1 MAENDFQIGLIG
13 KLDGTQSKQQI
24 NSDIDALKK
33 QLNNID
39 IQAKLGKDAVA
50 NLTKQLNTTQIS
62 LQNVS
67 IDKNAI
73 NNMISQI
80 NTALGNININIGANA
95 FNSNG
100 INQAAQNLGRQAG
113 NLISREVENSLKD
126 VTSKEIGLSFRVD
139 KTDSDEFNSAVDREI
154 RKLQQAKN
162 KMVSVN
168 YTTNTKQSVDE
179 LTGEYEH
186 VEKLTGAV
194 FKYNTETG
202 EAITKTM
209 KWAQI
214 GTTIDDKGNEV
225 PLMGWVQGLT
235 RYSKALDESIVK
247 VDNFTDKQSR
257 AVTKTKNA
265 LASIQREYNDKN
277 SAKPIKDSNNIINLD
292 NQVREVKTAI
302 TNLGNASTTT
312 FTDMQ
317 NEVDTQISRLK
328 DMVREYR
335 NAETVAT
342 SLRSKDIDTVKAQYS
357 SKLDVLTNKM
367 QSSGVYTDSFKKGA
381 ENLKNILSSA
391 TDASGLTQFLNGLD
405 KLDSGFKR
413 AKSASDEFNKSQ
425 KVGINVS
432 GLESKIDNLEK
443 ISPQISNFKTQ
454 IANAD
459 VSVKSLRD
467 DLANVQTQGDFSV
480 VKAKLNAFTDAAKA
494 AGYQVKELANTSK
507 NISIPTITSAISD
520 NGDITTKIKVM
531 SDNFMK
537 LGLSADE
544 VKAKM
549 STVNT
554 ELTELRKLL
563 NANGTESDI
572 SSQYEQLNTALK
584 ATQNNLTITR
594 SETSVLKSEE
604 QGLVNT
610 STRLAKANSLKTWA
624 DNNTKAMSKYG
635 AEIEQII
642 GTLTSLETNLTK
654 LDMQRIDTQINTI
667 KSSARDTGNL
677 GLTVFDKL
685 NKAVEKFSGWSVAT
699 GTVMKTVSEVRN
711 SVNELKDVDNILTE
725 ISKTSDRT
733 KSELKTLGNKSFG
746 HASKFGLKASN
757 WLTGVQEMNR
767 SGFYGEQGNALA
779 DTSTLAQS
787 AGDMTAEVANN
798 WILATNAA
806 YKYDAQAEKLNT
818 VLDGANQI
826 TNRNSVNMT
835 DLANAMTTVGSNAAN
850 AGVKVNELSALIGT
864 AVATTKKE
872 GNEVG
877 TAYKSIFVN
886 LQNTSS
892 SKIVNTLQKAG
903 TSMTEM
909 KNGIEQLRS
918 PIAILKDL
926 AKTYNELDEKD
937 PLRSEI
943 TRNIGGKHYANIL
956 GSTLD
961 GWSQYEKMLQDYSEG
976 SGSAMKEAEKSANN
990 WTGSLNQL
998 SNSFTKLVSN
1008 FANSDAIIDTI
1019 QLLNKMVGVVDKVT
1033 SGYNLLGTAIGT
1045 AFMVIN
1051 QKKSG
1056 GLIWLIRCI
1065 SY

>member
-33 QLNNID
+33 QLNNVE

-50 NLTKQLNTTQIS
+50 NLTKQLNATQIS

-100 INQAAQNLGRQAG
+100 INQTAQNLGRQAG
-113 NLISREVENSLKD
+113 NLISREVENSIKN

-194 FKYNTETG
+194 FKYNTEAG

-257 AVTKTKNA
+257 AVTKAKNT
-265 LASIQREYNDKN
+265 LVSIQSEYNDKN
-277 SAKPIKDSNNIINLD
+277 SAKPIKDSSNIANLD

-342 SLRSKDIDTVKAQYS
+342 SLRSKKIDTVKSQYS

-367 QSSGVYTDSFKKGA
+367 QSSGVYTSGFRKGA
-381 ENLKNILSSA
+381 GNLKNILSSA
-391 TDASGLTQFLNGLD
+391 TDASEFTQFLNGLD
-405 KLDSGFKR
+405 KLEAGFKR
-413 AKSASDEFNKSQ
+413 VKSASDEFNKSQ
-425 KVGINVS
+425 KVAINIS
-432 GLESKIDNLEK
+432 GLESKINDLEK
-443 ISPQISNFKTQ
+443 ISSQISNFKTQ

-459 VSVKSLRD
+459 VSVQSLRD

-480 VKAKLNAFTDAAKA
+480 VNAKFKAFTDAAKA
-494 AGYQVKELANTSK
+494 AGYQVKELA
-507 NISIPTITSAISD
+507 D
-520 NGDITTKIKVM
+520 NGISKIQESLNVGDYDTKVAQLEN
-531 SDNFMK
+531 SFRN
-537 LGLSADE
+537 LGLEASDIAH
-544 VKAKM
+544 
-549 STVNT
+549 
-554 ELTELRKLL
+554 R
-563 NANGTESDI
+563 TESVK
-572 SSQYEQLNTALK
+572 TALD
-584 ATQNNLTITR
+584 N
-594 SETSVLKSEE
+594 
-604 QGLVNT
+604 
-610 STRLAKANSLKTWA
+610 LKTSDTDQLRQNEEKFNSELKKSQNEAAQLKTQLDQIYNPNKQIKLSNDIQNWLSK
-624 DNNTKAMSKYG
+624 NTKASRVAREELEKYYQQLNSG
-635 AEIEQII
+635 KVTVGRLNDIENAFKKIDAEQRSF
-642 GTLTSLETNLTK
+642 GKLGKNLK
-654 LDMQRIDTQINTI
+654 DQFKQAAESFAQWVSV
-667 KSSARDTGNL
+667 SSVMMAG
-677 GLTVFDKL
+677 VYKV
-685 NKAVEKFSGWSVAT
+685 KEAVS
-699 GTVMKTVSEVRN
+699 
-711 SVNELKDVDNILTE
+711 ELKDLDDILTE

-733 KSELKTLGNKSFG
+733 TAQLKSLGQESFS
-746 HASKFGLKASN
+746 HASKYGRTASD

-767 SGFYGEQGNALA
+767 SGFQGESGNQMA
-779 DTSTLAQS
+779 DLSILAQA
-787 AGDMTAEVANN
+787 AGDLNRETADSY
-798 WILATNAA
+798 ILAMNAA
-806 YKYDAQAEKLNT
+806 YGYNGSVEKLTNA
-818 VLDGANQI
+818 LDGMNQI
-826 TNRNSVNMT
+826 TNVNST
-835 DLANAMTTVGSNAAN
+835 DMETMANAITKAGSTASTT
-850 AGVKVNELSALIGT
+850 GVQINELSAMIGT
-864 AVATTKKE
+864 ISARTKE
-872 GNEVG
+872 SGEEVG
-877 TAYKSIFVN
+877 TGIKSLLIN

-892 SKIVNTLQKAG
+892 TKIVSTLKEANA
-903 TSMTEM
+903 SMTEM
-909 KNGIEQLRS
+909 KNGVEQLRS
-918 PIAILKDL
+918 PIEILKDL
-926 AKTYNELDEKD
+926 QKTFNSLDEDDPLKSKILTNIGQKYHANELAA
-937 PLRSEI
+937 LLS
-943 TRNIGGKHYANIL
+943 
-956 GSTLD
+956 
-961 GWSQYEKMLQDYSEG
+961 GWSDFDKMLEDYAGG
-976 SGSAMKEAEKSANN
+976 SGSANREAEKSANN
-990 WTGSLNQL
+990 WTGSLNKL
-998 SNSFTKLVSN
+998 SNSWTELVSK
-1008 FANSDAIIDTI
+1008 FAESDSII
-1019 QLLNKMVGVVDKVT
+1019 Q
-1033 SGYNLLGTAIGT
+1033 
-1045 AFMVIN
+1045 VIN
-1051 QKKSG
+1051 LMNDLTKAVGGLADVSNSVNKFFSG
-1056 GLIWLIRCI
+1056 GLLGLNGSSLGGNIGSIIGLTQSLTGHGEIVLRP
-1065 SY
+1065 SL

>member
-1 MAENDFQIGLIG
+1 MEDFNIGLIAS
-13 KLDGTQSKQQI
+13 LDETQSKE
-24 NSDIDALKK
+24 
-33 QLNNID
+33 QLNSELETLKGKLNKVE
-39 IQAKLGKDAVA
+39 IQATLGKDVVKDI
-50 NLTKQLNTTQIS
+50 TDQLNDAQIK
-62 LQNVS
+62 LGNVS
-67 IDKNAI
+67 IDQKTLDA
-73 NNMISQI
+73 MVSQI
-80 NTALGNININIGANA
+80 NTALENINISLGNTNISATTQSAQKIGQQIG
-95 FNSNG
+95 SQIQNG
-100 INQAAQNLGRQAG
+100 IK
-113 NLISREVENSLKD
+113 I
-126 VTSKEIGLSFRVD
+126 
-139 KTDSDEFNSAVDREI
+139 
-154 RKLQQAKN
+154 
-162 KMVSVN
+162 
-168 YTTNTKQSVDE
+168 
-179 LTGEYEH
+179 
-186 VEKLTGAV
+186 
-194 FKYNTETG
+194 
-202 EAITKTM
+202 
-209 KWAQI
+209 
-214 GTTIDDKGNEV
+214 
-225 PLMGWVQGLT
+225 
-235 RYSKALDESIVK
+235 
-247 VDNFTDKQSR
+247 
-257 AVTKTKNA
+257 KTKNIS
-265 LASIQREYNDKN
+265 LDDIKVSLDKN
-277 SAKPIKDSNNIINLD
+277 GDI
-292 NQVREVKTAI
+292 
-302 TNLGNASTTT
+302 
-312 FTDMQ
+312 
-317 NEVDTQISRLK
+317 DTQIRLL
-328 DMVREYR
+328 R
-335 NAETVAT
+335 N
-342 SLRSKDIDTVKAQYS
+342 
-357 SKLDVLTNKM
+357 
-367 QSSGVYTDSFKKGA
+367 
-381 ENLKNILSSA
+381 
-391 TDASGLTQFLNGLD
+391 
-405 KLDSGFKR
+405 
-413 AKSASDEFNKSQ
+413 
-425 KVGINVS
+425 
-432 GLESKIDNLEK
+432 
-443 ISPQISNFKTQ
+443 NF
-454 IANAD
+454 
-459 VSVKSLRD
+459 S
-467 DLANVQTQGDFSV
+467 
-480 VKAKLNAFTDAAKA
+480 
-494 AGYQVKELANTSK
+494 
-507 NISIPTITSAISD
+507 
-520 NGDITTKIKVM
+520 
-531 SDNFMK
+531 K

-544 VKAKM
+544 VKIKMQSVDDELSKLQEMIAK
-549 STVNT
+549 
-554 ELTELRKLL
+554 
-563 NANGTESDI
+563 NANTNDI
-572 SSQYEQLNTALK
+572 SNQYKTLNTVLGS
-584 ATQNNLTITR
+584 TQNNLKITR

-733 KSELKTLGNKSFG
+733 KSELKTLGSESFG
-746 HASKFGLKASN
+746 HASKFGLKASD

-806 YKYDAQAEKLNT
+806 YKYDAQAEKLNA

-961 GWSQYEKMLQDYSEG
+961 GWNQYEKMLQDYSEG
-976 SGSAMKEAEKSANN
+976 SGSAMAEAKKSANN

-1045 AFMVIN
+1045 AFMIIN

-1056 GLIWLIRCI
+1056 GLIWLIRYT

>member
-33 QLNNID
+33 QLNNVE

-50 NLTKQLNTTQIS
+50 NLTKQLNATQIS
-62 LQNVS
+62 LQNVNIDQKS
-67 IDKNAI
+67 INQI
-73 NNMISQI
+73 VSQI
-80 NTALGNININIGANA
+80 NTALSNVNVNISANA
-95 FNSNG
+95 FNSNS
-100 INQAAQNLGRQAG
+100 INQVAQNVGRQAG
-113 NLISREVENSLKD
+113 TLISKEVENSLKN
-126 VTSKEIGLSFRVD
+126 VTTKEIGFSFRVD

-168 YTTNTKQSVDE
+168 YTTNTKQNVDE

-257 AVTKTKNA
+257 AVTKAKNA
-265 LASIQREYNDKN
+265 LASIQSEYNDKN
-277 SAKPIKDSNNIINLD
+277 SAKPIKDSNNITNLD
-292 NQVREVKTAI
+292 NQVIEVKTAI

-342 SLRSKDIDTVKAQYS
+342 SLRSKDINTVKSQYS
-357 SKLDVLTNKM
+357 SKLDVLINKM
-367 QSSGVYTDSFKKGA
+367 QSSGVYTDGFRNGA
-381 ENLKNILSSA
+381 ENLKNILASA
-391 TDASGLTQFLNGLD
+391 TDASVDASVITQFLNGLD
-405 KLDSGFKR
+405 KLEAGYKR

-425 KVGINVS
+425 KVSINVS
-432 GLESKIDNLEK
+432 GLESKINDLEK
-443 ISPQISNFKTQ
+443 INPQIANFKTQ
-454 IANAD
+454 IAGAD
-459 VSVKSLRD
+459 VSVQSLRE

-480 VKAKLNAFTDAAKA
+480 VSTKVKAFTEAAKA
-494 AGYQVKELANTSK
+494 AGYQVKELT
-507 NISIPTITSAISD
+507 D
-520 NGDITTKIKVM
+520 NGISKIQESLNVGDYDTKVAKLEN
-531 SDNFMK
+531 SFRN
-537 LGLSADE
+537 LGLEASDIAHRTE
-544 VKAKM
+544 SVKA
-549 STVNT
+549 
-554 ELTELRKLL
+554 
-563 NANGTESDI
+563 
-572 SSQYEQLNTALK
+572 ALD
-584 ATQNNLTITR
+584 N
-594 SETSVLKSEE
+594 LKSSNTDQLRQNEE
-604 QGLVNT
+604 
-610 STRLAKANSLKTWA
+610 KFNSELKKSQNEAAQLKTQLDQIYNPNKQFKLSNDIQNWLSK
-624 DNNTKAMSKYG
+624 NTKASRDAREELEKYYQQLNSG
-635 AEIEQII
+635 KVTVGRLNDIENAFKKIDAEQRSF
-642 GTLTSLETNLTK
+642 GKLGKNLK
-654 LDMQRIDTQINTI
+654 DQFKQAAESFAQWVSV
-667 KSSARDTGNL
+667 SS
-677 GLTVFDKL
+677 
-685 NKAVEKFSGWSVAT
+685 
-699 GTVMKTVSEVRN
+699 VMMAGVYKVKEAAS
-711 SVNELKDVDNILTE
+711 ELKDLDNILTE

-733 KSELKTLGNKSFG
+733 TVQLKSLGQESFSHANKYG
-746 HASKFGLKASN
+746 RTASD

-767 SGFYGEQGNALA
+767 SGFYGQQGEDLA

-806 YKYDAQAEKLNT
+806 FKYDAQAEKLNA

-892 SKIVNTLQKAG
+892 SKIQATLEKAG
-903 TSMTEM
+903 ASMTEM

-918 PIAILKDL
+918 PISILKDL
-926 AKTYNELDEKD
+926 AKTYNELDKKD

-976 SGSAMKEAEKSANN
+976 SGSASREAEKSANN
-990 WTGSLNQL
+990 WTGSLNKL
-998 SNSFTKLVSN
+998 SNSWTELVSK
-1008 FANSDAIIDTI
+1008 FAESDSIIQVISLMNDLTKAVGGLADISNSV
-1019 QLLNKMVGVVDKVT
+1019 NK
-1033 SGYNLLGTAIGT
+1033 
-1045 AFMVIN
+1045 FF
-1051 QKKSG
+1051 SG
-1056 GLIWLIRCI
+1056 GLFGLDSSSLGGNIGSIIGLTQSLTGHGEIVLRP
-1065 SY
+1065 SL